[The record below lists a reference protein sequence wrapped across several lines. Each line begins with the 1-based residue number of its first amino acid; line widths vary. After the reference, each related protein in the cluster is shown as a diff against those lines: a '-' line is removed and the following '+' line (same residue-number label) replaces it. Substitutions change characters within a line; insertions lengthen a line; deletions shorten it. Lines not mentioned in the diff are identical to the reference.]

1 MSIDRRFT
9 VVNLMT
15 NTIRFG
21 MELRRALTIFRLRGR
36 VSIEELNSTFRELV
50 KKYHPD
56 KVRDY
61 PDWAH
66 ERMSEINDAYETLA
80 QWISKPKKEEQSPP
94 VSDEEERDYQK
105 ESGASNPA
113 TRIRDIPPLSPDQE
127 KLFSPV
133 FNRFINGY
141 GLYYQYGLEKPTY
154 RNEGV
159 RRFRFREAVRTIRK
173 AGEDMDDLS
182 RVSPHPAI
190 VAVSRFIRLTVAEMN
205 LGEPTFPNYHSYRKF
220 DDRLRN
226 ARRAFDEALK
236 EYFFPELVPS
246 HLRGRATAG
255 LYACYTAFILYIS
268 VFHDGDRRKLG
279 ILMAA
284 RYESFMELAEYRSER
299 ILPF

>member
-21 MELRRALTIFRLRGR
+21 MELRRALTIFRLKGR
-36 VSIEELNSTFRELV
+36 ISIEELNSTFRELV

-80 QWISKPKKEEQSPP
+80 LWISKPLKEEQASPIP
-94 VSDEEERDYQK
+94 DEDEREIHPETGTSK
-105 ESGASNPA
+105 HT
-113 TRIRDIPPLSPDQE
+113 TRLRDVPPLSPDLE
-127 KLFSPV
+127 ELFAPV

-141 GLYYQYGLEKPTY
+141 GLYYEYGLEKPAY

-173 AGEDMDDLS
+173 AGQDMDGLS
-182 RVSPHPAI
+182 RTSSHPAI
-190 VAVSRFIRLTVAEMN
+190 ETVSRFIRLTVAEMN
-205 LGEPTFPNYHSYRKF
+205 LGETTFPDYHSYRKF

-226 ARRAFDEALK
+226 ARRSFDDALK

-255 LYACYTAFILYIS
+255 LYACYAAFILYLS
-268 VFHDGDRRKLG
+268 VFQDGDRRKLG

-284 RYESFMELAEYRSER
+284 RYESFMDLAEYRRER